1 MFYAWLGFSLY
12 ERDRIRDSYD
22 FLLKALDLGEK
33 IHDQQVVGYACTWLA
48 WTCPLLGLLDEAVKF
63 GERGHEIARSL
74 PADHYLYFKSLGGI
88 GFARS
93 WMGDGKRA
101 IEAGEVLLDYGRK
114 HSNIRSMVMGHYI
127 TGLGHN
133 ATGDS
138 ASAIKSLERAIQ
150 VSADPLYSLFPRLIL
165 GMAYLFDGQ
174 FQEAEDAFEEV
185 LTFSRNFG
193 TEILGSWAYAC
204 LGVVAIVKGHMSHGL
219 KMLEESIRASKENES
234 ILLYSFCESL
244 PWTVYLQ
251 IVQGEG
257 ERSLSTMFRNI
268 GFLVKNVPFAGKKA
282 EDHFNKA
289 TEVAKEIG
297 AKGFQG
303 LACLNLGL
311 LHKAKKRTEQA
322 QKCIT
327 EAVQL
332 FEQCEAEAYLKQ
344 AKEALASLG

>member
-1 MFYAWLGFSLY
+1 
-12 ERDRIRDSYD
+12 
-22 FLLKALDLGEK
+22 
-33 IHDQQVVGYACTWLA
+33 
-48 WTCPLLGLLDEAVKF
+48 
-63 GERGHEIARSL
+63 
-74 PADHYLYFKSLGGI
+74 
-88 GFARS
+88 
-93 WMGDGKRA
+93 
-101 IEAGEVLLDYGRK
+101 
-114 HSNIRSMVMGHYI
+114 MVMGHFI
-127 TGLGHN
+127 TGLGHG
-133 ATGDS
+133 ATGDIP
-138 ASAIKSLERAIQ
+138 SAIKSLERSIQ
-150 VSADPLYSLFPRLIL
+150 VSADPFYSKFPIL
-165 GMAYLFDGQ
+165 MLGNYYLSGGR
-174 FQEAEDAFEEV
+174 FQDAEDALEEV

-193 TEILGSWAYAC
+193 TECVGSWAYAC

-219 KMLEESIRASKENES
+219 KMLEESIRSSKENES
-234 ILLYSFCESL
+234 ILFYSFCEVL
-244 PWTVYLQ
+244 LGTVYLQ

-289 TEVAKEIG
+289 IEAAKEIG

-332 FEQCEAEAYLKQ
+332 FEQCKAETSLKQ
-344 AKEALASLG
+344 AKEALVSLG